1 MKVNCNFC
9 GYEHEKKQR
18 EMSCLGKVFDSC
30 KNRNHFKCKCKK
42 VHTVSQLQIGND
54 DYDDQ
59 WLMVL
64 NHKEESIVL
73 V

>member
-1 MKVNCNFC
+1 
-9 GYEHEKKQR
+9 
-18 EMSCLGKVFDSC
+18 MSCLGESKVFDSC
-30 KNRNHFKCKCKK
+30 KDRNHFKSKCKK
-42 VHTVSQLQIGND
+42 VHTVSQFQIGND